1 VWEHLNKGAA
11 SRSKM
16 SAGGSSGGGEKFCLK
31 WNEFESNVSTAFRE
45 LRDDKDFFDVTLA
58 CEGNQLEAHKVIL
71 SACSPFFRSVL
82 KRNPHSHPLL
92 YLKGIKY
99 ENVLSVLNFMY
110 HGEVNI
116 AQDELNSFLA
126 VAEDLQVKGLTQNGG
141 APSSNPPPKQPPEQP
156 RPQKQQIRPSP
167 APSRPPYEPPQV
179 QQQND
184 QMEVAEVVGSNI
196 KTEPQQQVVDLGGD
210 DESGVV
216 EYGEEEEYQYGS
228 QDYHYQEDLHQGMGD
243 AGAAA
248 NYHGGANMKP
258 DQEQLEFDEFVSQ
271 NTQKHTGGAKSIQC
285 LLCSKVTIHVGNMK
299 QHFEVHHFRRF
310 YKCPV
315 CHRDCKTR
323 NCLSVHRK
331 NYGH

>member
-1 VWEHLNKGAA
+1 
-11 SRSKM
+11 M

-82 KRNPHSHPLL
+82 KRNPHTHPLL

-99 ENVLSVLNFMY
+99 EDVLAVLNFMY

-141 APSSNPPPKQPPEQP
+141 TPSSNPKRPAPQPEPPRPPKQ
-156 RPQKQQIRPSP
+156 QQMRP
-167 APSRPPYEPPQV
+167 APAPARSTYETPEV
-179 QQQND
+179 QQQSTH
-184 QMEVAEVVGSNI
+184 MEVTEVVGNNI
-196 KTEPQQQVVDLGGD
+196 KTEPQQQVVDLGGEE
-210 DESGVV
+210 ESGVV
-216 EYGEEEEYQYGS
+216 EYGEEEEYQYGG
-228 QDYHYQEDLHQGMGD
+228 QDYAYQDDLHHGLGE

-248 NYHGGANMKP
+248 NYPHAGASMKP
-258 DQEQLEFDEFVSQ
+258 GSDQEQLEFDEFVSA
-271 NTQKHTGGAKSIQC
+271 NTQKHAGGAKSIQC

>member
-1 VWEHLNKGAA
+1 LTGKQLQISE
-11 SRSKM
+11 SKM

-71 SACSPFFRSVL
+71 SACSPFFRAVL

-99 ENVLSVLNFMY
+99 DDVLAVLNFMY

-126 VAEDLQVKGLTQNGG
+126 VAEELQVKGLTQNGG
-141 APSSNPPPKQPPEQP
+141 APSSTPLPKRPSEPPAPPPH
-156 RPQKQQIRPSP
+156 RPSKSLP
-167 APSRPPYEPPQV
+167 ATPKHRTSGKVEFQTEFPEHCKMFDGHMKVLNRRF
-179 QQQND
+179 
-184 QMEVAEVVGSNI
+184 GNI
-196 KTEPQQQVVDLGGD
+196 KVAVC
-210 DESGVV
+210 
-216 EYGEEEEYQYGS
+216 
-228 QDYHYQEDLHQGMGD
+228 DLHRD
-243 AGAAA
+243 VTTRRCLTSYERVEEIVRECATIKTDLDRAD
-248 NYHGGANMKP
+248 ANMKP